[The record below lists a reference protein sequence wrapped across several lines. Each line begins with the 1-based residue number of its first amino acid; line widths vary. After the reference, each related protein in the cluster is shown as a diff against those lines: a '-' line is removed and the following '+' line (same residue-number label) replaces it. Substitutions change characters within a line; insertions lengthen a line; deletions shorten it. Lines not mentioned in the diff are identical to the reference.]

1 MLIRGSERILSK
13 LSSVKCFKG
22 THLQVMPDRHMHED
36 GKKHVGHVGLLMVD
50 LMGGREVMEEE
61 RGEGKIRREKFG
73 K

>member
-36 GKKHVGHVGLLMVD
+36 GKNTSDTLVSSWWTSWVD
-50 LMGGREVMEEE
+50 VRCDGGGAR
-61 RGEGKIRREKFG
+61 RGENPEGEIR
-73 K
+73 